1 MLSALIL
8 IPLVG
13 ALLIGLLPK
22 TLETNQIRRSAL
34 IVLGINLAVT
44 LWLIL
49 QFDISNSGFQFVEDI
64 DWIEPLGLSYSLGVD
79 GIALPLVAINS
90 FLCFLSVYIS
100 AQIKRPRL
108 YYAMLLLIASA
119 VAGAF
124 LARNLLLFF
133 LFYELEL
140 IPLYLLIAIWGGARR
155 GYAATKFLIY
165 TAFSGV
171 LILGAFLGLAIL
183 SDTGSFA
190 YNPALVQGLTIT
202 QQTLLMGVL
211 LIGFGIKIP
220 LVPFHTWLPD
230 AHVEASTPIS
240 VLLAGVLLK
249 LGTYG
254 ILRFC
259 VGLFPEAWVAVAPLL
274 AWWAVVSVLYG
285 SLAAIAQTDMKKM
298 VAYSSVGHMGY
309 ILLAASAATPLS
321 ILGTVMQMVSHGL
334 ISALMFLLV
343 GVVYKKTGTRDLT
356 ILRGLLAPER
366 GLPFIGSLMVLGAM
380 ASAGIPG
387 MVGFISEF
395 IVFRGSFE
403 RYAPQTLLCMVGSGL
418 TAVYFLLMIN
428 RVFFGRLTAAPN
440 DKGGSIEVT
449 LPKVSWRDRTPAL
462 VLVLIIFA
470 FGLQPEWMTR
480 WIATTTTTFM
490 PNAIRASEAVSVLQ
504 PTPDKTHPN
513 EANLNQASSGKDFD
527 KGLEKSPEKIA
538 LLSLLHPVLVDS
550 STVTPVIR
558 PSTDNLALVR
568 TSSIN

>member
-1 MLSALIL
+1 MILSALIL

-13 ALLIGLLPK
+13 ALLISLWPTPLS
-22 TLETNQIRRSAL
+22 TTYVRRGAL
-34 IVLGINLAVT
+34 ITLAVNLVVT
-44 LWLIL
+44 VYLIT
-49 QFDISNSGFQFVEDI
+49 QFDIANPGFQFVERL
-64 DWIEPLGLSYSLGVD
+64 DWIEALGLSYTLGVD
-79 GIALPLVAINS
+79 GVALPLVAINS
-90 FLCFLSVYIS
+90 LLCFVSVYIS
-100 AQIKRPRL
+100 AAVKRPRL
-108 YYAMLLLIASA
+108 YYSMLLLITSA

-124 LARNLLLFF
+124 LAQNLLLFF

-165 TAFSGV
+165 TAFSGI
-171 LILGAFLGLAIL
+171 LILGAFLGLALL
-183 SDTGSFA
+183 SDTGSFD
-190 YNPALVQGLTIT
+190 YNPALAQGLTML
-202 QQTLLMGVL
+202 QQTLLMGCL

-230 AHVEASTPIS
+230 AHVEASTPLS

-259 VGLFPEAWVAVAPLL
+259 LGLFPAAWLEISGLL

-403 RYAPQTLLCMVGSGL
+403 SHAPQTLLCMVGSGL

-428 RVFFGRLTAAPN
+428 RVFFGRLTAA
-440 DKGGSIEVT
+440 DDGVGGSIEIT
-449 LPKVSWRDRTPAL
+449 LPKVSWRDRGPAIAL
-462 VLVLIIFA
+462 VLTIFA

-480 WIATTTTTFM
+480 WIESTTTAFV
-490 PNAIRASEAVSVLQ
+490 PQAIRAATLVSQ
-504 PTPDKTHPN
+504 P
-513 EANLNQASSGKDFD
+513 AQATELAFQNAPKVIP
-527 KGLEKSPEKIA
+527 KIAPEIIPKIA
-538 LLSLLHPVLVDS
+538 LK
-550 STVTPVIR
+550 TTPNSVQ
-558 PSTDNLALVR
+558 PNSG
-568 TSSIN
+568 

>member
-1 MLSALIL
+1 MIL
-8 IPLVG
+8 TSLLLVPMVG
-13 ALLIGLLPK
+13 ALLISIWPTKIEASQARLG
-22 TLETNQIRRSAL
+22 AL
-34 IVLGINLAVT
+34 ITLGVT
-44 LWLIL
+44 LALSL
-49 QFDISNSGFQFVEDI
+49 YLASQFDIGNPGFQFVEQLN
-64 DWIEPLGLSYSLGVD
+64 WVEALGLSYRLGVD
-79 GIALPLVAINS
+79 GISLPLVVINS
-90 FLCFLSVYIS
+90 LLSFVAVYIS
-100 AQIKRPRL
+100 GDVQRPRL
-108 YYAMLLLIASA
+108 YYFMLLLISSA

-124 LARNLLLFF
+124 LAQNLLLFF

-165 TAFSGV
+165 TAFSGI
-171 LILGAFLGLAIL
+171 LILGAFLGLGLL
-183 SDTGSFA
+183 SGTGSFD
-190 YNPALVQGLTIT
+190 YNPALAQQLTMA
-202 QQTLLMGVL
+202 QQTLLLGTL

-230 AHVEASTPIS
+230 AHVEASTPVS

-254 ILRFC
+254 LLRFC
-259 VGLFPEAWVAVAPLL
+259 LGLFPQAWLEISPLL

-343 GVVYKKTGTRDLT
+343 GVVYKKTGTRDLNV
-356 ILRGLLAPER
+356 LQGLMAPER
-366 GLPFIGSLMVLGAM
+366 GLPFVGSLMVIAAM

-387 MVGFISEF
+387 MMGFISEF

-403 RYAPQTLLCMVGSGL
+403 TQAPQTLLCMVGSGL

-428 RVFFGRLTAAPN
+428 RVFFGRLNVSPPELGVPV
-440 DKGGSIEVT
+440 DT
-449 LPKVSWRDRTPAL
+449 LISGVKWRDRLPAL
-462 VLVLIIFA
+462 ALVVLIFA

-480 WIATTTTTFM
+480 WMESTTTTFITAAN
-490 PNAIRASEAVSVLQ
+490 PVAVTALPVTALPLASGE
-504 PTPDKTHPN
+504 
-513 EANLNQASSGKDFD
+513 
-527 KGLEKSPEKIA
+527 
-538 LLSLLHPVLVDS
+538 
-550 STVTPVIR
+550 
-558 PSTDNLALVR
+558 
-568 TSSIN
+568 